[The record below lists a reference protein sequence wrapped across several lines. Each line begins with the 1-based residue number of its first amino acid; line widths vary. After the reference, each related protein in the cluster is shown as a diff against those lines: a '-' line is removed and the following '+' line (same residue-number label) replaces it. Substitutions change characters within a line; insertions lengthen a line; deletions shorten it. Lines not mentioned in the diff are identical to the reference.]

1 MLSCSHLGKRTA
13 HILEEDAPPKKR
25 RKKGTLAGDEER
37 CGLPGDEEG
46 CQIADRVVNDTV
58 KKTWKRRREAEDTVQ
73 RLKVRDWMRGMSFLS
88 ELTPHTLVH
97 PPP

>member
-46 CQIADRVVNDTV
+46 CGQIVDRVVNGTV
-58 KKTWKRRREAEDTVQ
+58 KKTRKRRREAEDTVQ
-73 RLKVRDWMRGMSFLS
+73 STEVKGQGLDEKDVISK
-88 ELTPHTLVH
+88 
-97 PPP
+97 